1 MTHWT
6 PQPSAAFVTCRMQ
19 SKCEAKSHRERVN
32 SFGREFDNFELSQ
45 TRKACLL
52 FSCYKYGVL
61 YIFTFPCQVKIP
73 REFSRRTRH
82 SPQEIVD
89 LAYFLGLDKT
99 LSLST
104 LTQGLGDTSFF
115 FFFFDFLHLKPTFLI
130 SAL

>member
-115 FFFFDFLHLKPTFLI
+115 FFDFLHLKPTFLI